1 MAYHYHLATFAAP
14 SNGFLTLKVTL
25 DQPNLFVL
33 SCDYNAIVHRYET
46 CCFQVTRKVSC
57 NEVYQI
63 HCDRKLDAEENCT
76 VKWTYVP
83 HIERDE
89 INIEPEP
96 ATEPEELKDEGA
108 PQPEPQPEPVLANL
122 M

>member
-1 MAYHYHLATFAAP
+1 
-14 SNGFLTLKVTL
+14 
-25 DQPNLFVL
+25 
-33 SCDYNAIVHRYET
+33 
-46 CCFQVTRKVSC
+46 
-57 NEVYQI
+57 
-63 HCDRKLDAEENCT
+63 LDAEENCT